1 MGLPCGFTCLFDT
14 TSRIIEY
21 NLFIYPR
28 IIEGFCDFIK
38 KMGWMSGIPYGKELI
53 FSLSVSVAL
62 YIHKYYKDYLSKN
75 AKGLLNI
82 IYKEEE
88 S

>member
-1 MGLPCGFTCLFDT
+1 
-14 TSRIIEY
+14 
-21 NLFIYPR
+21 
-28 IIEGFCDFIK
+28 
-38 KMGWMSGIPYGKELI
+38 MSGIPYGKELI